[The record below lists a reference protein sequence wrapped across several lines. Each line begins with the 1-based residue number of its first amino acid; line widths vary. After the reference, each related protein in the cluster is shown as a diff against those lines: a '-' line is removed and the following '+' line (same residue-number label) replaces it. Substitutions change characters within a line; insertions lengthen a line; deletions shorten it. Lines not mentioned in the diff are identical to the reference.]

1 MLSRLLIK
9 ALKRSIPKN
18 RTKKTTDTP
27 HPITTSLQDSIQILE
42 QKLGNSSD
50 FIVRIVPGRDGIP
63 EIAVCYIE
71 GLVDLD
77 QLNGIMEAWLTVT
90 VDTVGT
96 PDMDALLKS
105 IAGKAGN
112 SARSVHAL
120 IPAVLEGKA
129 VILIDGLMS
138 LIQHLLQV
146 WRSDRLLSRVHRP

>member
-112 SARSVHAL
+112 SAAIRSCL
-120 IPAVLEGKA
+120 NPGGI
-129 VILIDGLMS
+129 
-138 LIQHLLQV
+138 
-146 WRSDRLLSRVHRP
+146 RR